1 MDYLTAFLVGGAFCI
16 VGQLLMDHT
25 KLTPPR
31 ILVIFVTAGA
41 VLTGLGIYGP
51 LVDAVG
57 TGASVP
63 LPGFG
68 YSLVK
73 GAVEGAA
80 ADGWT
85 GALTGGVKNTAAGIT
100 AAIAFG
106 YLIALL
112 CTPRTKK

>member
-1 MDYLTAFLVGGAFCI
+1 MDYLKAFLIGGIFCI

-25 KLTPPR
+25 RLTPPR
-31 ILVIFVTAGA
+31 ILVLFVTAGA
-41 VLTGLGIYGP
+41 ILTGLGIYVP
-51 LVDAVG
+51 LIEFAG

-80 ADGWT
+80 AEGWM
-85 GALTGGVKNTAAGIT
+85 GALTGGVKNTAAGIA

>member
-1 MDYLTAFLVGGAFCI
+1 MDYLKAFLIGGIFCI

-25 KLTPPR
+25 RLTPPR
-31 ILVIFVTAGA
+31 ILVLFVTAGA
-41 VLTGLGIYGP
+41 ILTGFGIYGP
-51 LVDAVG
+51 LIEFAG

-80 ADGWT
+80 AEGWM
-85 GALTGGVKNTAAGIT
+85 GALTGGVKNTAAGIA

>member
-1 MDYLTAFLVGGAFCI
+1 MDYLKAFLIGGIFCV

-25 KLTPPR
+25 RLTPPR
-31 ILVIFVTAGA
+31 ILVLFVTAGA
-41 VLTGLGIYGP
+41 ILTGLGIYGP
-51 LVDAVG
+51 LIEFAG

-80 ADGWT
+80 AEGWM
-85 GALTGGVKNTAAGIT
+85 GALTGGVKNTAAGIA